1 MQKINSFL
9 KYSLIIL
16 FLSFKVEASVL
27 SDKDEGDIIN
37 VVKLQLEAFQQ
48 DDFETAYSFA
58 SPIIKQIFKNA
69 DEFKRMV
76 KSGYQAVYRPKS
88 VNFGPVELVDGVP
101 VLIVYLVDPD
111 GIFVTATYA
120 MQKQDNGEWLI
131 NGCILNKAVSDE
143 I

>member
-88 VNFGPVELVDGVP
+88 VNFGPVELIDGVP

-111 GIFVTATYA
+111 GIFVTAKYT

-131 NGCILNKAVSDE
+131 NGCMLNKAVSDE

>member
-76 KSGYQAVYRPKS
+76 KSGS
-88 VNFGPVELVDGVP
+88 VSYTHLTLP
-101 VLIVYLVDPD
+101 
-111 GIFVTATYA
+111 T
-120 MQKQDNGEWLI
+120 I
-131 NGCILNKAVSDE
+131 NWV
-143 I
+143 

>member
-9 KYSLIIL
+9 KYSLIII

-27 SDKDEGDIIN
+27 SDKDESDIIN

-48 DDFETAYSFA
+48 DDFETAYSYA
-58 SPIIKQIFKNA
+58 SPVIKQIFKNA

-88 VNFGPVELVDGVP
+88 VNFGPVELIDGVP

-111 GIFVTATYA
+111 GIFVTATYT

-131 NGCILNKAVSDE
+131 NGCMLNKAVSDE

>member
-1 MQKINSFL
+1 MT
-9 KYSLIIL
+9 
-16 FLSFKVEASVL
+16 FKLEASVL
-27 SDKDEGDIIN
+27 SEKDEIDIVN

-48 DDFETAYSFA
+48 DDFEKAYSFA

-69 DEFKRMV
+69 DEFKRMI

-88 VNFGPVELVDGVP
+88 VNFGPVELIDGVP

-111 GIFVTATYA
+111 GIFVTATYT

>member
-9 KYSLIIL
+9 KYALIIL
-16 FLSFKVEASVL
+16 FLSFKVEASTL
-27 SDKDEGDIIN
+27 SDKDESDIVN

-69 DEFKRMV
+69 DEFKRMI

-88 VNFGPVELVDGVP
+88 VNFGPVELIDGGA

-111 GIFVTATYA
+111 GNFVTATYK
-120 MQKQDNGEWLI
+120 MQKQDSGEWLI

>member
-16 FLSFKVEASVL
+16 FLSFKVEASTL
-27 SDKDEGDIIN
+27 SDKDESDIVN
-37 VVKLQLEAFQQ
+37 AVKLQLEAFQK

-69 DEFKRMV
+69 DEFKSMI
-76 KSGYQAVYRPKS
+76 KGGYQAVYRPKS
-88 VNFGPVELVDGVP
+88 VNFGPVELIDGGA

-111 GIFVTATYA
+111 GNFVTATYK
-120 MQKQDNGEWLI
+120 MQKQDSGEWLI

>member
-1 MQKINSFL
+1 MQKIKLFI
-9 KYSLIIL
+9 KFVVIIL
-16 FLSFKVEASVL
+16 FLTFKLEASVL
-27 SDKDEGDIIN
+27 SEKDEIDIVN

-48 DDFETAYSFA
+48 DDFEKAYSFA

-69 DEFKRMV
+69 DEFKRMI

-88 VNFGPVELVDGVP
+88 INFGPVELIDGVP
-101 VLIVYLVDPD
+101 ILIVYLVDPE
-111 GIFVTATYA
+111 GIFVTATYT
-120 MQKQDNGEWLI
+120 MQKQDSGEWLI

>member
-69 DEFKRMV
+69 DEFKKMV

-88 VNFGPVELVDGVP
+88 VNFGPVELIDGVP

-111 GIFVTATYA
+111 GIFVTANYT

>member
-1 MQKINSFL
+1 MQKINSIL

-16 FLSFKVEASVL
+16 FLSFKVEASIL
-27 SDKDEGDIIN
+27 SDKDESDIVN

-48 DDFETAYSFA
+48 DDFEKAYSYA

-69 DEFKRMV
+69 DEFKNMI

-88 VNFGPVELVDGVP
+88 INFGPVELIDGVP
-101 VLIVYLVDPD
+101 ILIVYLVDPE
-111 GIFVTATYA
+111 GIFVTATYT
-120 MQKQDNGEWLI
+120 MQKQDTGKWLI
-131 NGCILNKAVSDE
+131 NGCMLNKAVSDE

>member
-1 MQKINSFL
+1 MQKIKPFL

-16 FLSFKVEASVL
+16 FMSFKVEASVL
-27 SDKDEGDIIN
+27 TDKDEGDIIN

-58 SPIIKQIFKNA
+58 SPIIKQLFKNA

-76 KSGYQAVYRPKS
+76 KSGYQAVYRPRS
-88 VNFGPVELVDGVP
+88 VNFGPVELIDGVP
-101 VLIVYLVDPD
+101 VLIVYLIDPD
-111 GIFVTATYA
+111 GIFVTATYT

>member
-9 KYSLIIL
+9 KYSLIII

-27 SDKDEGDIIN
+27 SDKDESDIIN

-48 DDFETAYSFA
+48 DDFETAYSYA

-88 VNFGPVELVDGVP
+88 VNFGPVELIDGVP

-111 GIFVTATYA
+111 GIFVTANYT

>member
-1 MQKINSFL
+1 M
-9 KYSLIIL
+9 
-16 FLSFKVEASVL
+16 
-27 SDKDEGDIIN
+27 
-37 VVKLQLEAFQQ
+37 QLEAFQQ

-88 VNFGPVELVDGVP
+88 VNFGPVELIDGVP

-111 GIFVTATYA
+111 GIFVTATYT

-131 NGCILNKAVSDE
+131 NGCMLNKAVSDE